1 MLQMKKPNERSNRS
15 TKPVIPVTNL
25 KERIAA
31 LEQKNA
37 STNGSRA
44 TSPAPGSNAS
54 SAPGGSALKDRIA
67 KFEKKGAVPAPR
79 GRFGLGAPPPPEAQ
93 IRRNGELYGNR
104 IPQQVRLASGGS
116 QPPSRSGSSIGFYTP
131 SPDLNSDDIE
141 QRRSFS
147 LNSVVSDL
155 DDDDAPDYIPL
166 TSPTF
171 AFPPNSPESDYPV
184 EGSPTLTN
192 ASDVSSF
199 KEPIKRAAPFA
210 QVLEAARKASTNKG
224 SPDHLSDP
232 VTPTPFTQNA
242 RTAAAAKTAGET
254 PVPTQLVGST
264 TPPES
269 LAITEEPESFT
280 DPSPKETMTMPTIVE
295 PAAVAPTIVVESPAQ
310 SPLPIQ
316 STSTPGTPEVQVPVV
331 VVKEAGPP
339 PSQSTAAP
347 AQAAELALDSDKP
360 KNRNNKDLTL
370 NVAKLGGTPAPAS
383 ESASSSTSTDDN
395 ATPTSANPPNTAML
409 SPLPTGAS
417 SVFSGSSYGSGGSSL
432 TSPRPFSMIDISLA
446 ERVTPATSRGNVVFL
461 PPTTAT
467 MPRKSDLVYFPPT
480 PTKDEPQAPATP
492 ANAKEAPAAQAAQP
506 VVFNAVV
513 HEKVRETP
521 EPIPHP
527 TSLVPQTPANRSMKA
542 REDKKLK
549 RMTMVAPPTPATGE
563 LYSLIQNAVLL
574 ENMVE
579 NGDLPTEITA
589 REEREKERKQ
599 REKERQAA
607 IAADRAKAAA
617 EEVKRKALAEAAA
630 AKEAAE
636 KDKKEKEG
644 KVENEDDFVTNKLR
658 HTFLI
663 PLARARSQHQLHR
676 KEASMSVV
684 DNFDQQS
691 DKSSR
696 KSPRLPKTPEI
707 PDVDI
712 PEVPPIPRPSK
723 SPSIASSK
731 SRFSSFRRLGS
742 VKSVYGRPSMDVSE
756 DNQSIASA
764 NPSVDEFGQVGN
776 GHGKESSWP
785 SLSPKKS
792 ASGRAVSFA
801 GMFSRSRTKSNTS
814 TLSNGDSSKTH
825 SMYTLPPLPDSLSVI
840 PSVPEYEP
848 TKGPRKSTSL
858 KSLRGMKNK
867 SVPPPMNI
875 PPMPH
880 QVPNTVTVVSPSD
893 AGSPSSMLSSPGP
906 LKSPDYLGFGTMN
919 PATPDDSRPMS
930 WMSVS
935 SLASTLPSPLFEKD
949 IFDSFP
955 AVPSS
960 TPAIPNNLGASRT
973 PSMAATTSFD
983 SAFLSSA
990 IHLAGSRASSAVA
1003 TPKSRGGTLPR

>member
-1 MLQMKKPNERSNRS
+1 MS

-67 KFEKKGAVPAPR
+67 KFEKKGAVPTPR
-79 GRFGLGAPPPPEAQ
+79 GRFGLGAPPPPEVQ

-116 QPPSRSGSSIGFYTP
+116 QPPSRSGSSIGFYNP
-131 SPDLNSDDIE
+131 SPDLNSDDIQ

-199 KEPIKRAAPFA
+199 KEPIRRAAPFA

-242 RTAAAAKTAGET
+242 RTAAAVKTGGETT
-254 PVPTQLVGST
+254 PVPTQLVGSST

-280 DPSPKETMTMPTIVE
+280 DPSPKETMPTIVE
-295 PAAVAPTIVVESPAQ
+295 PVAVAPTIVVETPVTSEV
-310 SPLPIQ
+310 PI
-316 STSTPGTPEVQVPVV
+316 PVV

-339 PSQSTAAP
+339 PSQSTAAEP
-347 AQAAELALDSDKP
+347 ALDSDKP

-492 ANAKEAPAAQAAQP
+492 ANEKDLAPAAQP

-542 REDKKLK
+542 REDKKFK

-579 NGDLPTEITA
+579 NGDLPTEVTA
-589 REEREKERKQ
+589 REEREKERKL

-617 EEVKRKALAEAAA
+617 EDAKRKALLEAAA
-630 AKEAAE
+630 AKEKAE
-636 KDKKEKEG
+636 KEKEE

-663 PLARARSQHQLHR
+663 PLSRARSQHQLHR

-893 AGSPSSMLSSPGP
+893 AGSPSSILSSPGP

-919 PATPDDSRPMS
+919 PATPDGSRPMS

-973 PSMAATTSFD
+973 QSMAATPSFD